1 MNRKAVGAS
10 FLHWVDFTKDRAAT
24 EQLSTLFNNLPWV
37 EVLLAV
43 SKTGNQVTMS
53 GTVKSWGWS
62 SFLGTEAAVE
72 AAEAAEALVLVLPER
87 PLTVAAEQLWSSILK
102 IKKGKPK

>member
-1 MNRKAVGAS
+1 MNETQVPCTA
-10 FLHWVDFTKDRAAT
+10 DRAAT

-72 AAEAAEALVLVLPER
+72 AAEALVLVLPER